1 MLKRNKTVCVLLLI
15 CNLIFVMTGCGNQIP
30 EMTEEENALI
40 TEYAAGLLLQY
51 HADYNGRLVDTSVP
65 PVIEPVV
72 EEPIVDEAVSENT
85 VGEEIQK
92 PDSEMISDNSISS
105 GEGADAAPQLSIAQ
119 VLGVDGLDLS
129 CVGYG
134 VNDSYPEAENEMSEE
149 NMLFAM
155 RAGAGN
161 KLLIVKINIS
171 NPGNSEV
178 ALNTISMADLK
189 CKLLINGN
197 KKQNAYV
204 SMLDND
210 LMMIDRVFAPGES
223 LEAVVVTEMPE
234 EEAAQITS
242 VELSVQRGD
251 NSATVSVTQ

>member
-1 MLKRNKTVCVLLLI
+1 MIKRNKTVCVLLLI
-15 CNLIFVMTGCGNQIP
+15 CNLIFVMTGCGNRIP

-65 PVIEPVV
+65 PEIDPVAQ
-72 EEPIVDEAVSENT
+72 EPIVDETVSENT
-85 VGEEIQK
+85 VEEDIQK
-92 PDSEMISDNSISS
+92 PDSEMVSDNSTSS
-105 GEGADAAPQLSIAQ
+105 GEGADAVPQLSIAQ
-119 VLGVDGLDLS
+119 VIGVDGLDIVCS
-129 CVGYG
+129 GYE
-134 VNDSYPEAENEMSEE
+134 VSDSYPGAEDEMSEE

-155 RAGAGN
+155 RAGIGN
-161 KLLIVKINIS
+161 KLLVVKINVS
-171 NPGNSEV
+171 NLSNSE
-178 ALNTISMADLK
+178 ATLNTISMTDLK

-210 LMMIDRVFAPGES
+210 LMMIDHVFAPGES

-234 EEAAQITS
+234 DEATQITS

-251 NSATVSVTQ
+251 DLATVSVVQ